1 MALKTF
7 VKISDVSN
15 LSDARYCAGMLV
27 NYMGF
32 NIDSSSSKA
41 INVDEF
47 TAISSWLAG
56 VDFVGEFISDDAT
69 QIIETA
75 KAYDIQI
82 VETIHPQIVAQLKND
97 GLSVILKISND
108 SVPELLSAD
117 NLASDY
123 IHVYSNDFDAEID
136 LGQLGKLNEICPV
149 LLGYGIT
156 PDNIIELVDSGK
168 ISGIA
173 MAGGDE
179 IKPGYKDY
187 DELADILEP
196 LEIED

>member
-7 VKISDVSN
+7 VKISDVTN

-27 NYMGF
+27 DMIGF
-32 NIDSSSSKA
+32 NIDSTSTNYKN
-41 INVDEF
+41 IDEF
-47 TAISSWLAG
+47 TAITSWLAG
-56 VDFVGEFISDDAT
+56 VNFVGEFISDNT
-69 QIIETA
+69 ELIIKTA
-75 KAYDIQI
+75 KEYEIEI
-82 VETIHPQIVAQLKND
+82 IETIHPQIISDLKNA
-97 GLSVILKISND
+97 GLKVILKISIEHLPTLPIDVNY
-108 SVPELLSAD
+108 
-117 NLASDY
+117 DY
-123 IHVYSNDFDAEID
+123 LHVFSNDFEAEIELD
-136 LGQLGKLNEICPV
+136 KLGQVNENCPV
-149 LLGYGIT
+149 LLGYGIH
-156 PDNIIELVDSGK
+156 PENILELVDSGK

>member
-32 NIDSSSSKA
+32 NIDPSSSKA

-56 VDFVGEFISDDAT
+56 VDFVGEFISNHPAE
-69 QIIETA
+69 IIETA
-75 KAYDIQI
+75 KVYGIQI
-82 VETIHPQIVAQLKND
+82 VETIHPQIVAPLKHN

-108 SVPELLSAD
+108 AVPELLSVS
-117 NLASDY
+117 NLLSDY
-123 IHVYSNDFDAEID
+123 IHVYSNDFDAKID
-136 LGQLGKLNEICPV
+136 LDQLDKLNDKCPV

-156 PDNIIELVDSGK
+156 PENIIELVDSRS

-173 MAGGDE
+173 MAGSDE

>member
-32 NIDSSSSKA
+32 NIDPSSSKA

-56 VDFVGEFISDDAT
+56 VDFVGEFISDDVA

-75 KAYDIQI
+75 KVYGIQI

-108 SVPELLSAD
+108 SVSGLLSASKLEAD
-117 NLASDY
+117 H
-123 IHVYSNDFDAEID
+123 IHVYSTDFDAEIALD
-136 LGQLGKLNEICPV
+136 QLGILNEKCPV

-156 PDNIIELVDSGK
+156 PENIIELVDSCN

-173 MAGGDE
+173 MAGGAE

>member
-32 NIDSSSSKA
+32 NIDPSSSKS

-56 VDFVGEFISDDAT
+56 VDFVGEFVSDDVA

-75 KAYDIQI
+75 IEYGIQI
-82 VETIHPQIVAQLKND
+82 VETIHPQIVGQLKEE
-97 GLSVILKISND
+97 GLTVILKISND
-108 SVPELLSAD
+108 SVSGLLSASK
-117 NLASDY
+117 LEADY
-123 IHVYSNDFDAEID
+123 IHVYSIDFDAEIALD
-136 LGQLGKLNEICPV
+136 QLGKLNAKCPV

-156 PDNIIELVDSGK
+156 PENIIELVDSSN

>member
-56 VDFVGEFISDDAT
+56 VDFVGEFISDDAI

-97 GLSVILKISND
+97 GLSVILKISSD
-108 SVPELLSAD
+108 SVPELLSTA
-117 NLASDY
+117 NLVSDY
-123 IHVYSNDFDAEID
+123 IHIYSNDFDAEID
-136 LGQLGKLNEICPV
+136 LDQLGKLNEKCPV